1 MSERNERLE
10 TYLHTVC
17 RQICIP
23 SYALRVKRELRDHIV
38 TSALAVQAQERISA
52 DAAME
57 IAIRRM
63 GDPVELGRRL
73 AVNYKP
79 VQRLC
84 VFLLCCAAW
93 VGIVYCIVAVLL
105 AVLQRM

>member
-1 MSERNERLE
+1 MSVRNERLDD
-10 TYLHTVC
+10 YLNAVC
-17 RQICIP
+17 RQIRIP
-23 SYALRVKRELRDHIV
+23 CYAMRVRRELRDHIV

-63 GDPVELGRRL
+63 GDPAELGRRL
-73 AVNYKP
+73 AVSYKP
-79 VQRLC
+79 VQRFF
-84 VFLLCCAAW
+84 VFLLCCVAW
-93 VGIVYCIVAVLL
+93 AGIVYCIISVLF